1 MTRALLATLAV
12 ALLAGCPQSGGPKL
26 AQLHV
31 ACAGKTLDS
40 TTEPPDQGQACPAG
54 AQLTLSYDN
63 DGSFGYVAVFAV
75 TRDNIVFLLPDSD
88 QGDSVAIQPSGH
100 GVALPGS
107 WTVPPKTRD
116 VMAIFSRE
124 PLHAKDLAQR
134 TRDVT
139 LGQLQNVGE
148 IRVRVSKEVGPI
160 D

>member
-1 MTRALLATLAV
+1 MNRALLATLAV
-12 ALLAGCPQSGGPKL
+12 ALLAGCPASSPKL

-31 ACAGKTLDS
+31 ACGGKTLDS
-40 TTEPPDQGQACPAG
+40 GTEPPDKGQACEAG
-54 AQLTLSYDN
+54 QQLTLSFDN
-63 DGSFGYVAVFAV
+63 DGSYSYVAVFAV
-75 TRDNIVFLLPDSD
+75 TRDNIVFLLPDSE
-88 QGDSVAIQPSGH
+88 QGDSVPIQQNGH
-100 GVALPGS
+100 GIALPGS

-116 VMAIFSRE
+116 IMAIFSRE

-148 IRVRVSKEVGPI
+148 IRVRMSREVGPI